1 MSTDINNQNN
11 SLTPDN
17 TLREIII
24 ISSKYHIDDTHT
36 KLRFQGL
43 LTTAHKNIKR
53 NIKSWLKLLSN
64 SIHTTHI
71 SQTLC

>member
-1 MSTDINNQNN
+1 MSNDQNN
-11 SLTPDN
+11 SFDPDN
-17 TLREIII
+17 SLIEIII
-24 ISSKYHIDDTHT
+24 ISKYSIDDTHT
-36 KLRFQGL
+36 KLRFQDL
-43 LTTAHKNIKR
+43 LTTANRKIKR